1 MTANVLGALCITMS
15 SMSRRSPSTTMEW
28 GATELVMTAEFGAW
42 MWCGVVIAA
51 KSGQVVR

>member
-51 KSGQVVR
+51 KSGRVVR